1 MMKALP
7 AGTDSLFILN
17 YNYITSLT
25 PFMNIW
31 NNLAGGLLP
40 EKSIPQ
46 LLGMASSGGVLNS
59 LMFTFESP
67 TSIGALFP
75 AHEYINRYIYQKTEI
90 VKFDNGL
97 DAFMYDGMLVVVMMG
112 TAENFL
118 KEASDPSS
126 SMYQNPVFKPVM
138 RISMDGAMTYITQSA
153 NVTGLP
159 VVLSVSLGRQ
169 EESAESLPLTAW
181 IDYGDE
187 EKANAVENTIETYLT
202 NIWAL
207 NNIETKQHGSVYSVK
222 AALLPDDIQK
232 FLEGITREN

>member
-1 MMKALP
+1 MRIRPAGIKFFVVFALFCILASTVSGCSSPLTKNTEAMMKALP

-40 EKSIPQ
+40 EKSIPR

-112 TAENFL
+112 TAEKFL
-118 KEASDPSS
+118 KEASDP
-126 SMYQNPVFKPVM
+126 
-138 RISMDGAMTYITQSA
+138 
-153 NVTGLP
+153 
-159 VVLSVSLGRQ
+159 
-169 EESAESLPLTAW
+169 
-181 IDYGDE
+181 
-187 EKANAVENTIETYLT
+187 
-202 NIWAL
+202 
-207 NNIETKQHGSVYSVK
+207 
-222 AALLPDDIQK
+222 
-232 FLEGITREN
+232 